1 MENIRSIFEC
11 ELGRLMTPMENEI
24 LENWK
29 SQGFTDDT
37 IRDALKE
44 ARFNGASANSYKYIN
59 KILQN
64 WKTAEGAANVMTNQ
78 SSTTP
83 TPTNSVTEDDLPWLN
98 D

>member
-1 MENIRSIFEC
+1 METIRSIFEH

-29 SQGFTDDT
+29 SQGFKDDT

-44 ARFNGASANSYKYIN
+44 ARFNGANANSYKYIN

-64 WKTAEGAANVMTNQ
+64 WKSAEGAANAMSSQNQ
-78 SSTTP
+78 ESTTGS
-83 TPTNSVTEDDLPWLN
+83 TNSVEEDDLPWL
-98 D
+98 